1 MLHGRGL
8 TEDNGDSFGK
18 RGTRGGSKREFEF
31 KDEPKAH
38 SARNESRGSLQQ
50 LCRTKQKAIEAIVKQ
65 NPFMSV
71 PDRNGFLLDIADVG
85 FPVQVASPV
94 WRKNW
99 NTMLA
104 HPDPLWYI
112 YYIPQTGCDG
122 SPSELHAKPVSPP
135 VSPLGAI
142 LGFDGFP
149 MNKSCT
155 IGIPTGIPIG
165 CRIGFRQSRDA
176 EVGSKHVFY

>member
-8 TEDNGDSFGK
+8 TEDNRDSLGK

-50 LCRTKQKAIEAIVKQ
+50 LRRTKQKAIEAIVKQ

-71 PDRNGFLLDIADVG
+71 SDRNGFLLDIADVG

-94 WRKNW
+94 WRK
-99 NTMLA
+99 
-104 HPDPLWYI
+104 
-112 YYIPQTGCDG
+112 
-122 SPSELHAKPVSPP
+122 
-135 VSPLGAI
+135 
-142 LGFDGFP
+142 
-149 MNKSCT
+149 
-155 IGIPTGIPIG
+155 IGIQ
-165 CRIGFRQSRDA
+165 C
-176 EVGSKHVFY
+176 